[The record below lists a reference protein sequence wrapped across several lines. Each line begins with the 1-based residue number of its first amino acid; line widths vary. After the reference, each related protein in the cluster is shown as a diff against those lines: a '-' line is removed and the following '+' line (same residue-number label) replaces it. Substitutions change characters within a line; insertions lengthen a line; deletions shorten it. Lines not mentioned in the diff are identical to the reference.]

1 MTTNSTFEI
10 NTYKE
15 KEVFFSIHNLY
26 TSEKRNIERLIYDTE
41 EDKYGYVNGIME
53 VLPLSIPITENENEI
68 EDLNDL
74 ITMITS
80 PQGEVVIVN
89 EKINLICLTNIDV
102 SRVEAIYLE
111 KNMYKMK
118 VFFKAKKEKQPST
131 NGDRRFN
138 TDRSTES

>member
-15 KEVFFSIHNLY
+15 KEVFFSIHNMY
-26 TSEKRNIERLIYDTE
+26 TSEKRDIERLLYDTE
-41 EDKYGYVNGIME
+41 EDKNEEIIGIME
-53 VLPLSIPITENENEI
+53 VLPLSIPITEEENEI

-80 PQGEVVIVN
+80 PRGEVVIVN
-89 EKINLICLTNIDV
+89 EKTNSICLNNIDV

-118 VFFKAKKEKQPST
+118 VFFKAKKEKT
-131 NGDRRFN
+131 NGDLRCN
-138 TDRSTES
+138 TDTGTKS